1 MDPQYKAY
9 ILSVCSALGGF
20 EEFEDENGLL
30 QSVYVMG
37 DECLECLKDIKRCI
51 RLDDNYPEKYILQAL
66 GEWQIF
72 QKDLIPILLL
82 NAEGIQA
89 TEQRVALACV
99 EIFVPMTWPVE
110 DKDLRD
116 EENSVHAATMVR
128 LLRDYKDAFLAPGVL
143 KAVLSVI
150 ANPLAVSQRDRTERD
165 NTIIRLVLTL
175 FRNLV
180 AIKDPKA
187 SENLSGENNIRATMQ
202 ERLLLCYQQA
212 DILEFLSIIASNSN
226 LSEFAEWNIIV
237 QEIYYYLFLNVD
249 PGDLFVDVEM
259 ASGNRLS
266 EMLIQE
272 ESKKKLKSRNAS
284 SRHHR
289 FGGTL
294 VLKTNNGQNY
304 NVHKHEAAFA
314 DVQNLLD
321 SAKKKDVRGQ
331 RRKDQSVFDNP
342 ARYAEPEAIQ
352 CLKATAQSFLE
363 DCFNRTSVSKSFVS
377 HNLLPSGAE
386 LSSSNL
392 DGPPMTSFFSSL
404 RKDFEA
410 ERPKIREADYPKFFY
425 LVQFFLRYQRLA
437 LERVREER
445 AKQFNVPGTE
455 DEDTDACAFDLVAGA
470 MDARGF
476 LLCVKRMCICKDEKN
491 WSELHVAVD
500 CFKQM
505 LLTLEGMAQ
514 SPHEDYREV
523 SESLQNNIFYEESTL
538 DLVVQLIRDYKNQSM
553 GWVAGSFCS
562 VGCSFGNATKFGYAR
577 GESFLKSAIELAHV
591 LLKML
596 ERYAKSKRFM
606 FVRKKKA
613 APKKKKAPG
622 QTDGSAATSDLGEVL
637 AGAEP
642 KEQEQEQEQEQ
653 EEEEEEEDPEARR
666 ERKAAYAEH
675 VFQLEKFER
684 SFATEVVIKNY
695 CTFLENY
702 VSLSP
707 ESIHHIVNMFHR
719 IMVKCKIEAVFF
731 KLSMMELF
739 NRILMDLPTL
749 PKTPAYKELGQ
760 FLTFCT
766 RQLFKKLKEY
776 PLLYVEILFP
786 KTREYRR
793 LQDWNGSGSDNDKDF
808 TDMPQKNT
816 NAVAELE
823 VQPDLP
829 WSQKVGVAVAVLIE
843 DQKVELVTWV
853 IEQITFVIAGRE
865 AEKVSRAMRMED
877 AEGDSAMEGG
887 TDAWADKPYDD
898 YAIDPNTEDRRLAME
913 KNAKFR
919 LLLTL
924 LKFAKEETSYRAQW
938 KIPGTLASDELSED
952 VKLLHGFIENPLAPN
967 GRPASEM
974 VKKKRRRRERKS
986 RLEAEDEDGVNRKRR
1001 KRKEEMTYKSEQF
1014 VIDSDDEAGDEEF
1027 FRKERELREA
1037 MAEKSRLA
1045 ALEIDKL
1052 AQTNISKGKGVK
1064 RKRATVLSNDVEGS
1078 QGRVSE
1084 PLREEEGAA
1093 SLSVHPRRRRRMI
1106 VDEDEDEDED
1116 SGVAAAMGKGGENR
1130 TEDEDEPES
1139 LQSRMRLL
1147 LASRDSDEDDD
1158 EDSDDDR
1165 SESDRTEESGSDKE
1179 DVEEEEVMRSGSV
1192 VDSDD

>member
-1 MDPQYKAY
+1 
-9 ILSVCSALGGF
+9 
-20 EEFEDENGLL
+20 
-30 QSVYVMG
+30 
-37 DECLECLKDIKRCI
+37 
-51 RLDDNYPEKYILQAL
+51 
-66 GEWQIF
+66 
-72 QKDLIPILLL
+72 
-82 NAEGIQA
+82 
-89 TEQRVALACV
+89 
-99 EIFVPMTWPVE
+99 MTWPVE

-352 CLKATAQSFLE
+352 YLKATAQSFLE
-363 DCFNRTSVSKSFVS
+363 DCFN
-377 HNLLPSGAE
+377 P
-386 LSSSNL
+386 
-392 DGPPMTSFFSSL
+392 FFSSL

-425 LVQFFLRYQRLA
+425 LVQFFLGYQRLA

-553 GWVAGSFCS
+553 G
-562 VGCSFGNATKFGYAR
+562 
-577 GESFLKSAIELAHV
+577 FLKSAIELAHV

-684 SFATEVVIKNY
+684 LRDRGRDQELLHLPRK
-695 CTFLENY
+695 LRQ
-702 VSLSP
+702 SLSREHSP
-707 ESIHHIVNMFHR
+707 YCEHVSSDN
-719 IMVKCKIEAVFF
+719 AVDDGA
-731 KLSMMELF
+731 LQSDPHGPPDAAEDAGLQGA
-739 NRILMDLPTL
+739 RPIPH
-749 PKTPAYKELGQ
+749 
-760 FLTFCT
+760 
-766 RQLFKKLKEY
+766 
-776 PLLYVEILFP
+776 LLYKTALQETEGVSVILFP

-974 VKKKRRRRERKS
+974 VKKKRKRRERKS

-1165 SESDRTEESGSDKE
+1165 SESDRIEESGSDKE

-1192 VDSDD
+1192 VDSDDWVL